1 MLKSIFPARTNK
13 AEPED
18 TQELPDLDA
27 LAARLMAFGR
37 DKIMLSL
44 PFLSR
49 AFFRMPM
56 VGGDLTASFGTN
68 GDTVWYNDRFLIRRT
83 KKDRN
88 YPSHAFLHMILH
100 CIYQHPFRI
109 DDRTRDLTFWD
120 TACDI
125 AVENSILKLKLPS
138 VSLESDSDLTL
149 FLSNFE
155 REVHPLTA
163 WKIYHWLEKNPQRFG
178 EIASKWELFTI
189 DDHKFWTRGREENK
203 GQELDCQSTHRGTN
217 LIGDIGCHE
226 ADQDPEASEEA
237 EEGLLGRRR
246 TEWSDISDLAQ
257 TDLKAYTADADSNF
271 GAVAVNIE
279 AARRDHFNYSDFLEK
294 FKVLGEE
301 MHIDEDS
308 FDYIYYTYGLDH
320 YGNMPLIEPL
330 EYRETDR
337 IRDFVIAIDTSGSC
351 QGAVVEHF
359 LRRTYSILKSSDNF
373 FETVNIHIIQCDAK
387 VQEDTVITKDSDLDD
402 YLQNIELHGFG
413 GTDFRPVF
421 EYVDKLV
428 ARRAFTNL
436 KGLVYFTDG
445 NGTYPSKPPTY
456 KTAFVFLDA
465 GDNVDERKV
474 PAWAVTAHLY
484 DTDLSE
490 EDNR

>member
-1 MLKSIFPARTNK
+1 M
-13 AEPED
+13 
-18 TQELPDLDA
+18 
-27 LAARLMAFGR
+27 
-37 DKIMLSL
+37 
-44 PFLSR
+44 
-49 AFFRMPM
+49 
-56 VGGDLTASFGTN
+56 
-68 GDTVWYNDRFLIRRT
+68 
-83 KKDRN
+83 
-88 YPSHAFLHMILH
+88 
-100 CIYQHPFRI
+100 
-109 DDRTRDLTFWD
+109 
-120 TACDI
+120 
-125 AVENSILKLKLPS
+125 
-138 VSLESDSDLTL
+138 
-149 FLSNFE
+149 
-155 REVHPLTA
+155 
-163 WKIYHWLEKNPQRFG
+163 
-178 EIASKWELFTI
+178 
-189 DDHKFWTRGREENK
+189 
-203 GQELDCQSTHRGTN
+203 
-217 LIGDIGCHE
+217 
-226 ADQDPEASEEA
+226 
-237 EEGLLGRRR
+237 
-246 TEWSDISDLAQ
+246 
-257 TDLKAYTADADSNF
+257 
-271 GAVAVNIE
+271 AVNIE